1 MPPQVASLSEL
12 SRIRGDAGVRYP
24 YAITQARAFCSSGLA
39 GAKRQR
45 RTGGEVGFGGEEVL
59 VGVGAMERER
69 GGGRYKTGRSKVMN
83 CL

>member
-45 RTGGEVGFGGEEVL
+45 RTWGGGG
-59 VGVGAMERER
+59 GVWR
-69 GGGRYKTGRSKVMN
+69 GGGFGRGRGNGKRKGRRT
-83 CL
+83 L